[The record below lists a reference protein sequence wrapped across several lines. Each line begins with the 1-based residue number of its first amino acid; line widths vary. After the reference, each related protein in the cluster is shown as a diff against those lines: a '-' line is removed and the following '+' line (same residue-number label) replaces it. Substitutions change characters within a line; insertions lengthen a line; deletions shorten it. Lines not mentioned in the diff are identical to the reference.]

1 MESVQRKKKETAKK
15 VKFSSR
21 FYSSIEWQTVREMAI
36 RRDFYLCQD
45 CLKKNLITPA
55 EEVHHIIKLTPD
67 NINDPEIALNLD
79 NLVSLCKDCHAARH
93 SQPKRY
99 KLDEFGRV
107 EIR

>member
-1 MESVQRKKKETAKK
+1 MESVQSKKKETAKK

-99 KLDEFGRV
+99 KVDEFGRV